1 MVLLLGASWATQ
13 LRSESCCSRRE
24 SSEALSF
31 RSLRSHPCVRR
42 YTLSRVLLRLL
53 LFNAQKKK
61 NASSVRS
68 LLSLST
74 RSKPSAVRLLASKVQ
89 WCCVFPNF
97 IHRSSDKPSKC

>member
-1 MVLLLGASWATQ
+1 MVLLLGASSATQ

-53 LFNAQKKK
+53 LFNAQKEEKCK
-61 NASSVRS
+61 LCPLPSFPLYSIEAVRS
-68 LLSLST
+68 
-74 RSKPSAVRLLASKVQ
+74 
-89 WCCVFPNF
+89 
-97 IHRSSDKPSKC
+97 